1 MATSFWRGL
10 WRLADPKISLAS
22 ISSMFLGSAIAGA
35 DGPLHWGWLAV
46 TVAGILAIEV
56 AKNAAGE
63 IVDYDSGT
71 DLKVAPGDRSPFSGG
86 KRVMVEGLLTRQ
98 QMLATSAVSYL
109 VGIGLG
115 LWITLSREPAVLWL
129 GLLGVAGAFFYH
141 APPLR
146 LSYRGLG
153 ELAVALCYG
162 PIICAGTYLVQR
174 GTVAAPPLL
183 LSIPLGL
190 LVAAFL
196 WVNEF
201 PDYPSDKSVGR
212 RNLVVLL
219 GRPAA
224 SRWFAAINGV
234 AFILLLLLPAA
245 GAPPSVYLAGVSALP
260 VAFAVRRLWTE
271 PENTQRLI
279 AAQIASLAT
288 FVLYALSAGV
298 GYALG

>member
-1 MATSFWRGL
+1 MATSFWKGL

-22 ISSMFLGSAIAGA
+22 IASMFLGSAIADA
-35 DGPLHWGWLAV
+35 DGPFHWGWLAV

-98 QMLATSAVSYL
+98 QTLAISAVSYL

-162 PIICAGTYLVQR
+162 PIIAAGTYLVQR

-224 SRWFAAINGV
+224 SRWFAVINGV